1 DTPLAASRLRASG
14 VSALAPVANFGDLA
28 SPEQFRR
35 TQGATGQVTPEP
47 EKPAPREE
55 LISKDATRNRLFEA
69 KRRAQEKRKA

>member
-1 DTPLAASRLRASG
+1 MRG
-14 VSALAPVANFGDLA
+14 GSALVPVTNFGEVA

-35 TQGATGQVTPEP
+35 AQGATTPVMPEP